1 MKQKS
6 KKEDI
11 FAESLVMP
19 NLIYEAIYRINVR
32 HDLSESESYHVFREV
47 LNILD
52 DVERGTQM
60 GILLNGLMAK
70 HPTVEEV
77 VGFIKAALSIDEIDT
92 NKLRKLNIGKN
103 KKIIAVAGSGKK
115 GIKTTNIS
123 SCAAIVAASLG
134 SSVAKTC
141 SSSTSSISG
150 SSDFME
156 NVGANISISSKLMI
170 NVLKETGLGFFK
182 IENRIKKFDALY
194 GGKFYAPHILS
205 FGLAGLLLP
214 FKPDILLYGL
224 SHPNVDLSAR
234 VFDRLGYKDVMIVST
249 TDNGIHFLDEVGIF
263 GSTSIVGIRGGVIG
277 NVKSIQ
283 PGNILNLPRYDRNSI
298 SPGFDERSNV
308 KKSIDALSGNEN
320 GAIEDMIC
328 VNASTILYLTGN
340 AKNISEGF
348 IKSKESIRSGRAMR
362 TLEKF
367 ILATG
372 GDLGK
377 LKSYL

>member
-1 MKQKS
+1 
-6 KKEDI
+6 
-11 FAESLVMP
+11 MP

-214 FKPDILLYGL
+214 FKPDIL
-224 SHPNVDLSAR
+224 
-234 VFDRLGYKDVMIVST
+234 
-249 TDNGIHFLDEVGIF
+249 
-263 GSTSIVGIRGGVIG
+263 
-277 NVKSIQ
+277 
-283 PGNILNLPRYDRNSI
+283 
-298 SPGFDERSNV
+298 
-308 KKSIDALSGNEN
+308 
-320 GAIEDMIC
+320 
-328 VNASTILYLTGN
+328 
-340 AKNISEGF
+340 
-348 IKSKESIRSGRAMR
+348 
-362 TLEKF
+362 
-367 ILATG
+367 
-372 GDLGK
+372 
-377 LKSYL
+377 